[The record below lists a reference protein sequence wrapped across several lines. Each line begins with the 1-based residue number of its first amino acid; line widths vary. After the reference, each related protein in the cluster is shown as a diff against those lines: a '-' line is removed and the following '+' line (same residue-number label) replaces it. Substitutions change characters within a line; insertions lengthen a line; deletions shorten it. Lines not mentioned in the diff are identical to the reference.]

1 LKTAVIGSTGF
12 IGSHLTKAL
21 IQSGIK
27 TIGFNSTK
35 PIYEGH
41 RALDEDLIESDVIFW
56 AAGKL
61 NPISAKSDP
70 LLVEQELQLWREFI
84 SVLENSWPS
93 MSGKKLV
100 FLSSGG
106 CVYDYSPLPVTEDS
120 PASGSNDYGRAKVE
134 MEKML
139 LSSGIPNAIL
149 RLSNVYGFGQRTGR
163 GQGVVA
169 EWINAIKHDLPIR
182 VFGDLSSAR
191 DYLHIDDL
199 LSALL
204 LCIRE
209 PCSGIL
215 NLGSGKATTLQ
226 QVLDSFS
233 LAHVDKLNIQYEPGR
248 ESDKS
253 SYSLDISKAISS
265 LGWKPDI
272 RIEQGIHHLI
282 TETLNAD

>member
-1 LKTAVIGSTGF
+1 MKTAVIGSTGF

-21 IQSGIK
+21 IHSGIK

-35 PIYEGH
+35 PIYEARG
-41 RALDEDLIESDVIFW
+41 ALEEELIESDVIFW

-84 SVLENSWPS
+84 SVLENSWPY

-120 PASGSNDYGRAKVE
+120 PANGSNDYGRAKVE

-169 EWINAIKHDLPIR
+169 EWINAIKQDLPIR
-182 VFGDLSSAR
+182 VFGDLNSAR

-204 LCIRE
+204 LCVRE

-215 NLGSGKATTLQ
+215 NLGSGNATTLQ
-226 QVLDSFS
+226 QVLNSFS
-233 LAHVDKLNIQYEPGR
+233 LAHVEKLNIEYEPGR
-248 ESDKS
+248 ESDKT
-253 SYSLDISKAISS
+253 SYSLDISKAKSS
-265 LGWKPDI
+265 LGWKPVI
-272 RIEQGIHHLI
+272 GIKQGIYNLI
-282 TETLNAD
+282 TETQNAD